1 MSSVSKSSVTVC
13 SSSTVF
19 LSSSVSSS
27 SKVSIPLT
35 ELSDRFL
42 FSLSVTVSAAKIFQK
57 SFSAKIFLQAL
68 VKIFLEF
75 DFSMNGFSS
84 KIIFLQ
90 ERGNHKLKK
99 VHVVLFQNLRFSKI
113 LKFEM
118 VSNSDL
124 YFIQCKIW
132 GVGKFHQQAILC
144 VQRADKICACDLLR
158 RSVFLF
164 SAFCALKVEIEKN
177 FLSVL

>member
-1 MSSVSKSSVTVC
+1 MSSVSKSSVKIC
-13 SSSTVF
+13 SSSTVS

-27 SKVSIPLT
+27 SKVSISF
-35 ELSDRFL
+35 EEVSDRFL
-42 FSLSVTVSAAKIFQK
+42 FSSSVIASAVKIFQK
-57 SFSAKIFLQAL
+57 SSYRFSEKIF
-68 VKIFLEF
+68 VEF
-75 DFSMNGFSS
+75 DFSMNSFSS
-84 KIIFLQ
+84 KIIFSQ